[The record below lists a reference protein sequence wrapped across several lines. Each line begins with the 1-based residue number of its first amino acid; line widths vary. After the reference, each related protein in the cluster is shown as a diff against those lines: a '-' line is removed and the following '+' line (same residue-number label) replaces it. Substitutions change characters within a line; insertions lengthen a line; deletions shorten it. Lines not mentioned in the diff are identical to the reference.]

1 MRAGIYALFCVTLA
15 AGLAELLLPGGEG
28 SSVKRGLRLL
38 VALTVLLYV
47 AQPLRGLFN
56 GDRWWEL
63 SDLLA
68 AEEELAADYE
78 EIFKSTAEK
87 RFENELREGLY
98 GWLSAEYGVEVKD
111 AQIRILYAADDS
123 LKRIEITLSGK
134 GLLQNPHEIAQ
145 ALSEKFNCETE
156 VR

>member
-47 AQPLRGLFN
+47 AQPLRSLFS

-98 GWLSAEYGVEVKD
+98 GWLSAN
-111 AQIRILYAADDS
+111 RP
-123 LKRIEITLSGK
+123 
-134 GLLQNPHEIAQ
+134 PHIKCGFEHP
-145 ALSEKFNCETE
+145 
-156 VR
+156 